1 MRIGRIRVDALLGA
15 GGMGEVYRGWD
26 EKLERAVA
34 LKVVHADKR
43 LNDAMRA
50 RFLREARVLSRLDQE
65 RAREVLEG
73 TDPAGDVVDL
83 LNGLSAGTRDQGS
96 GGR

>member
-1 MRIGRIRVDALLGA
+1 MSLPPGTRIGRIRVDALLGS

-43 LNDAMRA
+43 YSAAIRG
-50 RFLREARVLSRLDQE
+50 RFLREARVLSQLDHPHIC
-65 RAREVLEG
+65 RIYDVL
-73 TDPAGDVVDL
+73 
-83 LNGLSAGTRDQGS
+83 
-96 GGR
+96 